1 MAIRSLCKQLIIKDI
16 FISSFFCQSNVLCNH
31 EIAQV
36 KKLLKN
42 FRFRGSFVYIG
53 NSIIIVSHLADGR
66 NWSKLVKFINS
77 TWNSRK
83 EIHPK

>member
-42 FRFRGSFVYIG
+42 FRFRESFVYIG
-53 NSIIIVSHLADGR
+53 NSIIIVSHVVDGR
-66 NWSKLVKFINS
+66 N
-77 TWNSRK
+77 
-83 EIHPK
+83 

>member
-16 FISSFFCQSNVLCNH
+16 HFFFFCQNNVLCNH

-42 FRFRGSFVYIG
+42 FRFRESFVYIG